1 MALTKTHGRM
11 AEDAQNPIAD
21 AGGYYSST
29 TVEGALQEIGA
40 VSFTGP
46 LGQIYADALPVG
58 EIEIPATFN
67 NTLGASIYWDG
78 SSVQYDTAPYDL
90 IDFEKFDAVNH
101 YYVNYTTGNN
111 ANAGTSTGAAWK
123 TLDYAI
129 ANATSP
135 AVLHLEDDMIGY
147 LSSGSAVKTFT
158 GKLKLKGEGTSGRTI
173 IAAMRESY
181 DKASFSWTATGAS
194 DAYKSSTASAKNY
207 RCQLDGKYRN
217 AKGIP
222 RPMNAAASA
231 AACESTPGTFFWDS
245 GASTLYVHMWDGRE
259 PDPADGWLYGES
271 PYDFEIQN
279 GGATADDIILVENC
293 EFVSHTGAT
302 SSGAGFRYRPVTTG
316 SVNSAKLGLKNCL
329 VYGNSDNGFE
339 IYDADVVVMQDCHAW
354 YNHVDGFNY
363 HSFITTGTRGEYMTV
378 YEHDCTAFNNGWE
391 GWADQTALSSS
402 ANGSTAHDSLHIIRT
417 NTVAGMNNGA
427 VIADVNGTH
436 TLCYNVTAARPDEGG
451 TASPKA
457 CFWHEKYLGYGTTKI
472 MYLWGCSA
480 HTNGDTSVSVINN
493 TAQAGGSANDGE
505 IRVEYWKGQKTSQ
518 VVGTIY
524 DWSGAPIT

>member
-46 LGQIYADALPVG
+46 LGQLYADALPVG

-78 SSVQYDTAPYDL
+78 SAVQYDTAPYDL
-90 IDFEKFDAVNH
+90 MDFEKYDAVND
-101 YYVNYTTGNN
+101 YYVNYATGNN
-111 ANAGTSTGAAWK
+111 ASAGTSSGAAWK
-123 TLDYAI
+123 TFDYAI

-135 AVLHLEDDMIGY
+135 AVIHLEDNLVGI
-147 LSSGSAVKTFT
+147 LSRSTLITIFT
-158 GKLKLKGEGTSGRTI
+158 GKLKLKGEGPSGRTI
-173 IAAMRESY
+173 IAAMRE
-181 DKASFSWTATGAS
+181 DDTKAAFSWAATGS
-194 DAYKSSTASAKNY
+194 SNAYKSSTASARHY
-207 RCQLDGKYRN
+207 RCQLDGNYRN
-217 AKGIP
+217 AQGIP

-231 AACESTPGTFFWDS
+231 AVCESTPGTFFWDS
-245 GASTLYVHMWDGRE
+245 GASELYVHMWDGRE
-259 PDPADGWLYGES
+259 PDPADGWLYGQS
-271 PYDFEIQN
+271 AFDFEIQN

-293 EFVSHTGAT
+293 EFVSHVGAT
-302 SSGAGFRYRPVTTG
+302 PTGAGFRYRPFTTG

-329 VYGNSDNGFE
+329 VYGHSDNGFE
-339 IYDADVVVMQDCHAW
+339 IYDADVVVMQNCHAW
-354 YNHVDGFNY
+354 YNHVDGLNY

-378 YEHDCTAFNNGWE
+378 YEHNCTAFNNGWE
-391 GWADQTALSSS
+391 GWADQTALSAS
-402 ANGSTAHDSLHIIRT
+402 ANGSTAHDSMHIIRT

-451 TASPKA
+451 TANPKA
-457 CFWHEKYLGYGTTKI
+457 CFWHEKYLGFGTTKI

-480 HTNGDTSVSVINN
+480 HTDEDASVSVINN
-493 TAQAGGSANDGE
+493 TAQSGGSANNGE
-505 IRVEYWKGQKTSQ
+505 IRVKYWKGQKTSQ

-524 DWSGAPIT
+524 DWSGTPIT